1 MQTDTAPDRAPARQ
15 TESSTQGPVLR
26 AVGLRK
32 RVRDGAQRREVLRE
46 ISLEVSAGEIVL
58 LAGPS
63 GSGKTTLLGMLG
75 GMLLPTSGEVFLGDL
90 ALSRLREPAR
100 ARLRRQKVGYLF
112 QDFALLPGL
121 TALDNVLLPCVPEGI
136 GQDDLRNAEARLR
149 ELDLWDRRD
158 TIVDGLSGGERQ
170 RVALARA
177 LLASPDVL
185 LLDEPTA
192 HLDGPRSAELL
203 DRLVAL
209 AAAGSALVIA
219 THDPRLLDDPRC
231 TRIVRLGAAPS
242 ASSAGSLADAASPS
256 SASTADPPTT

>member
-1 MQTDTAPDRAPARQ
+1 MEPDR
-15 TESSTQGPVLR
+15 TPVLR
-26 AVGLRK
+26 AVSLRK
-32 RVRDGAQRREVLRE
+32 RVRDGQQRREVLRE
-46 ISLEVSAGEIVL
+46 ISLEVSAGELVL

-63 GSGKTTLLGMLG
+63 GSGKTTLLGILG
-75 GMLLPTSGEVFLGDL
+75 GMLLPTSGEVFLGEV

-100 ARLRRQKVGYLF
+100 ARLRREKVGYLF

-121 TALDNVLLPCVPEGI
+121 SVLDNVLISRVPEGI
-136 GQDDLRNAEARLR
+136 GRDEERNAEARLR
-149 ELDLWDRRD
+149 ELALWDRRHAS
-158 TIVDGLSGGERQ
+158 VDALSGGERQ

-177 LLASPDVL
+177 LLSSPAVL

-209 AAAGSALVIA
+209 ATDGRAIVIA

-231 TRIVRLGAAPS
+231 TRVVRLGEPENASEPPAP
-242 ASSAGSLADAASPS
+242 APAP
-256 SASTADPPTT
+256 